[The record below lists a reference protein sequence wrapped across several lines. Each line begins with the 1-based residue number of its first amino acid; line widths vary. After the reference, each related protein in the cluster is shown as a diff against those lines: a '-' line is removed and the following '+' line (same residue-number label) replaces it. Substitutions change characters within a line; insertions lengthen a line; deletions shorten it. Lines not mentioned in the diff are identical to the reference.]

1 MSRWSSTRVTDHSR
15 SLKTLACAFCLFLMS
30 CGTGIEVTEHV
41 TNKDVQ
47 RVIEQVDS
55 RQTTVTLDAYQDSLP
70 AWKTGKRFWVAD
82 NQVAQLFAHQSD
94 YDKDTLRLAGHVLN
108 YMGHQIGGL
117 FNEDTRYIFVEL
129 YDSLTNLTYSC
140 RAGRVQ
146 DANRQGFTIPMLIDM
161 DMVEHIGNQV
171 TGKDYYIR
179 TGIWYDRQS
188 EQMMDGRHF
197 IKVHIDSVLPGNAVL
212 PLRVHFT
219 TTDTHEQAMVWM
231 SDNALTMQGRSF
243 DAMFVSSDPHLAYPA
258 ISDSNW
264 ERITRAQLVE
274 GMTKEECRLALG
286 SPKRINEN
294 PDQSGM
300 REYWYYDGGS
310 YLYFVD
316 GLLRQFRK

>member
-1 MSRWSSTRVTDHSR
+1 MIDWPSTCLNWLRRCHWA
-15 SLKTLACAFCLFLMS
+15 LAGTLCLLVLS

-55 RQTTVTLDAYQDSLP
+55 RQTPVTLDAYRDSLP
-70 AWKTGKRFWVAD
+70 AWKQGKRFWVTD
-82 NQVAQLFAHQSD
+82 NQVTQLFAHQPD
-94 YDKDTLRLAGHVLN
+94 YDKDTLNLAGRVLN
-108 YMGHQIGGL
+108 YVGYQTGGL
-117 FNEDTRYIFVEL
+117 YNDDNRYIFIDL

-140 RAGRVQ
+140 RAGRAQ
-146 DANRQGFTIPMLIDM
+146 DAYHRGFTIPMLIDL

-171 TGKDYYIR
+171 TGKDFYIR
-179 TGIWYDRQS
+179 TGIWYDPKS
-188 EQMMDGRHF
+188 EQMMDGRHY

-212 PLRVHFT
+212 PLRVLFT
-219 TTDTHEQAMVWM
+219 TADTRECAMVWM
-231 SDNALTMQGRSF
+231 SDPSSTMQGRSF
-243 DAMFVSSDPHLAYPA
+243 DAMFVSSDPHLAYPE
-258 ISDSNW
+258 ISDKNW
-264 ERITRAQLVE
+264 ELITQARVVE

-286 SPKRINEN
+286 SPKRINQN

-316 GLLRQFRK
+316 GLLHQFRK